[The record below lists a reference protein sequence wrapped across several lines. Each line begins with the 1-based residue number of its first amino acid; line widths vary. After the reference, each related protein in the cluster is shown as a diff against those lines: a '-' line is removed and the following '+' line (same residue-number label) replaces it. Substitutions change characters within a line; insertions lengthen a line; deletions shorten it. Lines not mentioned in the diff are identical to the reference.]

1 MAYLLGFAGSNSSTS
16 INYALVKYTAGLI
29 TDIPIKLMDLAQCP
43 FPMFSEDHEREQGYS
58 DALRELLLDIQN
70 ADGLLISVNEHNG
83 ALSAYFKNL
92 LDWLSRLDRRC
103 MADKRVLL
111 MATSGG
117 KRGPWAPWARPN
129 SYWRALAPWLRPL
142 FLFPCSTIILKRA
155 RASGIL
161 KWPKNTKRPW
171 PYFSRPYQRHLR
183 GPFILWGMEL

>member
-29 TDIPIKLMDLAQCP
+29 TDIPIKLLDLAQCP

-92 LDWLSRLDRRC
+92 LDWLSRLDRKC

-117 KRGPWAPWARPN
+117 KRGAIGALGQAEQLLARFGAIVTATFSLPLFHDYFKEGEGIRH
-129 SYWRALAPWLRPL
+129 SEMAQKHQEALAL
-142 FLFPCSTIILKRA
+142 FLKALPVPS
-155 RASGIL
+155 
-161 KWPKNTKRPW
+161 
-171 PYFSRPYQRHLR
+171 
-183 GPFILWGMEL
+183 